1 MIRLNAKGMEKLSE
15 ISSKYKFR
23 CTFEIEQDEVYD
35 FCNALLRCSDLGLA
49 IDADDESFIIDVV
62 EKLSGGEI

>member
-1 MIRLNAKGMEKLSE
+1 MIRLNAKGMEKISE

-49 IDADDESFIIDVV
+49 IDADDEDFIIEVRDR
-62 EKLSGGEI
+62 LAGGEI

>member
-35 FCNALLRCSDLGLA
+35 FCNALLGCAHLGLEV
-49 IDADDESFIIDVV
+49 DADDEDFIIEVRD
-62 EKLSGGEI
+62 KLAGGDI